1 MTKKKQQFNWP
12 MFVRA
17 EDYPFR
23 ACYVQYPIIDGKISD
38 HVNAAGES
46 LWQRTIEDAIED
58 MHNEARERS
67 SFYRNRHLFVQQ
79 RSKRKILETT
89 VRTERFFTKYYI
101 RYAKHDDSTPIVIRT
116 KEDAALAIAGKL
128 QASDDNKE

>member
-1 MTKKKQQFNWP
+1 MTKKKQQFDWP

-23 ACYVQYPIIDGKISD
+23 AHYVQYPIIDGKISD
-38 HVNAAGES
+38 HANAAGES
-46 LWQRTIEDAIED
+46 LCQRTIEDAIED

-79 RSKRKILETT
+79 RSKRKILRLELNGFLRSIILCTPSMTT
-89 VRTERFFTKYYI
+89 RNQLLLELRK
-101 RYAKHDDSTPIVIRT
+101 RQHWQLLANCKH
-116 KEDAALAIAGKL
+116 
-128 QASDDNKE
+128 